1 MATLIRSGID
11 VVSFLKQQHA
21 QLRQLFG
28 LVKSTSGEDCERAF
42 YALRRLLAVHETAE
56 EEIVHP
62 AARRQLRD
70 ETLMDALLAQENE
83 SKKVLSQLESLGID
97 SSEFRTLFSRLEQGV
112 SMHMQTEERDE
123 FAQLGVLLNQEQLQR
138 MRAAAAFA
146 EKIAPT
152 RPHAGL
158 ESAAGNLLMGPFA
171 SMLDRARDAL
181 SGKSPDSARASSP

>member
-1 MATLIRSGID
+1 MATMIRSGID
-11 VVSFLKQQHA
+11 VLRFLKQQHV

-28 LVKSTSGEDCERAF
+28 LVNSTNGEERERAF
-42 YALRRLLAVHETAE
+42 YSLRRLLAVHETAE
-56 EEIVHP
+56 EEIMHP
-62 AARRQLRD
+62 AARRHLRD
-70 ETLMDALLAQENE
+70 ETLMDAILAQEKQ
-83 SKKVLSQLESLGID
+83 SKKVLSQLESLSID
-97 SSEFRTLFSRLEQGV
+97 SSEFQILFSRLEQGV
-112 SMHMQTEERDE
+112 LVHMQTEERDE
-123 FAQLGVLLNQEQLQR
+123 FAQMGGLLSQEQLQK

-181 SGKSPDSARASSP
+181 SGQSPESAPSP